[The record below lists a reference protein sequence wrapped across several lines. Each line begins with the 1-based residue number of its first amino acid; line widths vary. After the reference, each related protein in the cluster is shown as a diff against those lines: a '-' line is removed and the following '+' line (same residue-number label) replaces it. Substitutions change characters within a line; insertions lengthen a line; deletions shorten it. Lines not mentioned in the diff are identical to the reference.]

1 MKLYYSSASP
11 YARKVVVVAHELGL
25 DKRIELVPAS
35 VVPLKPE
42 PTISKANPLAKIP
55 TLLTDEGE
63 PLYDSGVITEYLDSL
78 STGRKVI
85 PASGPARWRVKR
97 LEALG
102 DGMTDAGIL
111 THNVKVFSTTEFD
124 AEDKPIMIGE
134 GTPTA
139 HPGETVTSKV
149 ITLKPGR
156 YRLACS
162 IANHDDLGEH
172 AVLVVEG
179 RS

>member
-1 MKLYYSSASP
+1 MRPLLALIALVLLLPGCGGSDPVQA
-11 YARKVVVVAHELGL
+11 AGGTIRL
-25 DKRIELVPAS
+25 RI
-35 VVPLKPE
+35 
-42 PTISKANPLAKIP
+42 
-55 TLLTDEGE
+55 DEYRILPRE
-63 PLYDSGVITEYLDSL
+63 IHVSGD
-78 STGRKVI
+78 
-85 PASGPARWRVKR
+85 RVR
-97 LEALG
+97 IV
-102 DGMTDAGIL
+102 MTDAGIL

-124 AEDKPIMIGE
+124 ADDKPIMIGD

-139 HPGETVTSKV
+139 HPGETVVSKV
-149 ITLKPGR
+149 MTLPPGR